1 MNNKTYLHYVHSF
14 RGFAILNIVAI
25 HAIAFA
31 LIVPVDF
38 IPDTTAPLYV
48 LNETLFH
55 DSTLYFAL
63 ISGLLFSSILQSRGY
78 RRFYR
83 SKLLYVVSPYI
94 FCTVVFSLLRWNS
107 QGTGLLALP
116 SGVQDYLASIWPNL
130 LRGEAQF
137 TYWYIPVLLFLFAI
151 TPLLSRLARA
161 SGYAAA
167 PAWLIMLLPLA
178 FSRPEF
184 REGVG
189 QLTAGTLIYFTGAY
203 TVGLYLGQNL
213 ESRLDCIARWRTP
226 LLALAIVA
234 TVALAALQFAGI
246 NRFGSFSL
254 QESLFYVQ
262 KLCLA
267 AIILLWLRSR
277 LENQPRWLT
286 VFANE
291 AFSIYFL
298 HIFFILVLGELFWT
312 LLRDPAWQ
320 PLSSYLAGPVYFL
333 FALFMSMLLIHL
345 LRALLGR
352 HSRVL
357 VGS

>member
-1 MNNKTYLHYVHSF
+1 MNDKTYLHYVHSF

-31 LIVPVDF
+31 LLVPKDF
-38 IPDTTAPLYV
+38 VPDTTAPLYV

-63 ISGLLFSSILQSRGY
+63 ISGLLFSSILQARGY
-78 RRFYR
+78 QRFYR
-83 SKLLYVVSPYI
+83 SKLLYVVSPYV
-94 FCTVVFSLLRWNS
+94 FCTVVFSLVRWNS
-107 QGTGLLALP
+107 SGTGLLALP
-116 SGVQDYLASIWPNL
+116 SGVQDYLASILPNL
-130 LRGEAQF
+130 LHGEAQF
-137 TYWYIPVLLFLFAI
+137 TYWYIPVLLFLFAM
-151 TPLLSRLARA
+151 TPLLSRLAGAR
-161 SGYAAA
+161 SWAAA
-167 PAWLIMLLPLA
+167 PAWLIMLSPLA

-184 REGVG
+184 SEGVD
-189 QLTAGTLIYFTGAY
+189 QLTAGTLIYFAGAY
-203 TVGLYLGQNL
+203 TVGLYLGQDL
-213 ESRLDCIARWRTP
+213 ESRLDRIAGWRKP
-226 LLALAIVA
+226 LFALAIVTTA
-234 TVALAALQFAGI
+234 ALAALQFAGI
-246 NRFGSFSL
+246 NRFGAFSL
-254 QESLFYVQ
+254 QESLFYLQ
-262 KLCLA
+262 KLSLA
-267 AIILLWLRSR
+267 GIVLLWLRSR

-298 HIFFILVLGELFWT
+298 HIFFILLLGDLLWT
-312 LLRDPAWQ
+312 QLRDPAWQ

-333 FALFMSMLLIHL
+333 FALFMSMLLIYV